1 MNKLLFYYL
10 AGIFILG
17 CLIRS
22 APIIINYPLPIGYD
36 SINYYIPNL
45 YHFDNNL
52 IVLVTSFPVFISTV
66 YLFSHFS
73 NISLYHSFLGSNV
86 ILYGLFSVSV
96 YLLSNKILNQ
106 SYKRSLIFTVF
117 VIFQLGALR
126 ISWDLFR
133 NLFSIS
139 LFNFFLLILFTFKK
153 NNTLGHFIPNLS
165 IFLISIVIIFSD
177 RLIGILLIISSFVL
191 SIVYK
196 QKYLFMINSF
206 FTISFLYYFLSF
218 DKITFVSSNIDF
230 FNILLNPLYGKNS
243 FSQLDIFILFLSM
256 YSILIPFLIPGLIM
270 ARSRDNM
277 IIKIPLMI
285 TMIFSFT
292 WIFVPNYSFLVPERW
307 LLILGIYLS
316 LFSIYGFYL
325 LTDFYLKT
333 RRDILKNGIILSFLS
348 FFVIYGILFIVVPSG
363 NIYSLPSFFQEHT
376 GFILPN
382 SMNFNSLQIK
392 DNQDLLKSIEWINS
406 NTPENSI
413 IIGTKHWR
421 GWFSLFLHK
430 THNYTYFEEFVNSD
444 NTILNEKQIKNFS
457 ISLNKKFA
465 NLCNGHKFNNNK
477 KSLYFID
484 LIKRYD
490 TSLFSHV
497 VFKSKNFIIYNLDSE
512 ICKD

>member
-1 MNKLLFYYL
+1 MNKLLFCYL
-10 AGIFILG
+10 VGIFILG
-17 CLIRS
+17 CLIRV

-52 IVLVTSFPVFISTV
+52 IVLVTSFPVFISIV

-73 NISLYHSFLGSNV
+73 NISLYHAFLGSNV
-86 ILYGLFSVSV
+86 ILYGLFSVSI

-106 SYKRSLIFTVF
+106 SYKRSLIFTIF
-117 VIFQLGALR
+117 VIFQLGTLR

-139 LFNFFLLILFTFKK
+139 LFNFFLLLVFAFKK

-177 RLIGILLIISSFVL
+177 RLIGILLIISSFVF

-196 QKYLFMINSF
+196 QKYLFMINSS

-256 YSILIPFLIPGLIM
+256 YSILIPFLIPGLM
-270 ARSRDNM
+270 LARNRDSI
-277 IIKIPLMI
+277 IIKIPLII

-316 LFSIYGFYL
+316 LFAIYGFYL
-325 LTDFYLKT
+325 LIDFYLKT
-333 RRDILKNGIILSFLS
+333 RHDILKKGIVFSFLS
-348 FFVIYGILFIVVPSG
+348 FFIFYGILFIVIPSG
-363 NIYSLPSFFQEHT
+363 NIYSLPTFFQEHT
-376 GFILPN
+376 SFILPN
-382 SMNFNSLQIK
+382 SMNFNSLQIN
-392 DNQDLLKSIEWINS
+392 DNPDLLKSIDWINS

-430 THNYTYFEEFVNSD
+430 THNYLYLEEFVNSD
-444 NTILNEKQIKNFS
+444 NALLNEKQVKNFS
-457 ISLNKKFA
+457 TTLKKKFA
-465 NLCNGHKFNNNK
+465 YLCNEHKINNNNK
-477 KSLYFID
+477 FLYFID
-484 LIKRYD
+484 LIKKYN

-497 VFKSKNFIIYNLDSE
+497 VFKSKNFIIYDLYSE
-512 ICKD
+512 ICKA

>member
-10 AGIFILG
+10 TGIFILG
-17 CLIRS
+17 CSIRV

-52 IVLVTSFPVFISTV
+52 IVLVTSFPVFISIV
-66 YLFSHFS
+66 YLFSHLS

-153 NNTLGHFIPNLS
+153 NNILGHFIPNVS

-177 RLIGILLIISSFVL
+177 RLIGILLIISSFVF
-191 SIVYK
+191 SIAYK

-256 YSILIPFLIPGLIM
+256 YSILIPFLISGLIM
-270 ARSRDNM
+270 TRNRDDM

-316 LFSIYGFYL
+316 LFAIYGFYL

-333 RRDILKNGIILSFLS
+333 RRDILKKGIILSFLS
-348 FFVIYGILFIVVPSG
+348 FFVIYGVLFIVVPSG

-376 GFILPN
+376 SFILPN
-382 SMNFNSLQIK
+382 SMSFNSLQIN
-392 DNQDLLKSIEWINS
+392 DNPDLLKSIEWINS

-430 THNYTYFEEFVNSD
+430 THNYTYLEEFVNSD
-444 NTILNEKQIKNFS
+444 NTILNDKQIKNFS
-457 ISLNKKFA
+457 ISLNKKFDY
-465 NLCNGHKFNNNK
+465 LCNGHKFSNNK

-484 LIKRYD
+484 LIKRYN